1 MSNSVELV
9 STGQVLVQEVSEQ
22 VIELQVPT
30 APVTVE
36 VATAGPQGPAGAG
49 VAAGGNEGDLLE
61 RSGAG
66 TAWTD
71 APTVQALFLKTTGGD
86 ADTAGELAWN
96 ADEQTLDVAKGG
108 GTVLQVGQEMSFLV
122 HNDSAGT
129 IAEGTGVM
137 YAGTYGASGQLK
149 VAPMVANGSLPGH
162 VFVGVMTETIAPGAS
177 GFVTTFGKVRGINT
191 SAYPEGS
198 ILYCDPAVPG
208 GFVTTEPDG
217 PNLKLPVAAVVNS
230 GNNGTI
236 FVRAAT
242 GQFLKDCHDVET
254 ADAHDGDVLTWDDA
268 QNRWEHRASPP
279 RSITIAGPQAGDAFT
294 LFRTT
299 GNATL
304 SSVVGLVS
312 GGSVTYELR
321 YAADRTT
328 AGTLAT
334 VSDTVTN
341 TTTGDAAT
349 VQNMPMPPSSYV
361 WIKITGVTGTVDEFN
376 LSVAF

>member
-1 MSNSVELV
+1 MSNTVEIIG
-9 STGQVLVQEVSEQ
+9 TQQVLVTETAVN
-22 VIELQVPT
+22 VIELTVP
-30 APVTVE
+30 AQAAVVE
-36 VATAGPQGPAGAG
+36 VVTAGPQGAG
-49 VAAGGNEGDLLE
+49 VPTGGNEGDLLK

-71 APTVQALFLKTTGGD
+71 APTVQSLQLKTTGGN

-96 ADEQTLDVAKGG
+96 ADDQTLDVAKGG

-122 HNDSAGT
+122 HNDTAGT
-129 IAEGTGVM
+129 INEGTGVM

-149 VAPMVANGSLPGH
+149 VAPMLANGTLPGH
-162 VFVGVMTETIAPGAS
+162 VFLGVMTETVTAGND

-191 SAYPEGS
+191 SAFPEGS

-217 PNLKLPVAAVVNS
+217 PNLKLPVAAVIHS

-254 ADAHDGDVLTWDDA
+254 ADAHQGDVLTWDDA
-268 QNRWEHRASPP
+268 QNRWEHRPSPP

-294 LFRTT
+294 LFRTE
-299 GNATL
+299 GDASL
-304 SSVVGLVS
+304 SNVVGLVS

-321 YAADRTT
+321 YATDRTA

-349 VQNMPMPPSSYV
+349 VQNQPMPPSSYV
-361 WIKITGVTGTVDEFN
+361 WVKITGVSGSVNEFN